1 MNVDGGGFEFA
12 GMRLVNISFA
22 FEGDGIGGG
31 NPPDYFA
38 SAATGLF
45 RVFVLRPRRKPNGLG
60 LPNGKSVGRADKFHS
75 GFFNGGRG
83 LGFCGHFVHIE
94 IFVRN

>member
-22 FEGDGIGGG
+22 FEGDVADGG

-45 RVFVLRPRRKPNGLG
+45 RVIVLRPRRKPNGLG
-60 LPNGKSVGRADKFHS
+60 LPNGKFVGRAAAYWRGCAFACF
-75 GFFNGGRG
+75 GLRPALCGR
-83 LGFCGHFVHIE
+83 I
-94 IFVRN
+94 